1 MKISQIRTQPIE
13 IPFDKPIGTSIHL
26 ITSVAALLVWIDTDE
41 GITGESY
48 LWVIGKHKLPVLM
61 EMVRSLEPV
70 VRHKNP
76 LDVAARFDDMWDE
89 INFLGHKGVTIFGIA
104 AIDWAC
110 WDIKGKSLSTSLG
123 DLLGRKRDK
132 VPAYASGGLWT
143 TMSITELQAEAKSFL
158 SQGFKAMKMRVGLP
172 DIGEDVERVAAVRA
186 TIGNDI
192 ALMVDANQGLN
203 VTKAIRLGRE
213 LEKYNLAWFEEPV
226 QAYDLAGSAVVAKA
240 LDTPIASGETEY
252 TRYGFHDMLE
262 KKSADILMPDM
273 ERVGGVSEWLKV
285 AHMASAQDI
294 PVSPH
299 IFTEHSLQLCASVS
313 NVNYAEHMPWF
324 TELFKEKME
333 LVDGDIIIP
342 KRPGM
347 SFSFDPD
354 AVGRF
359 TIPLP

>member
-1 MKISQIRTQPIE
+1 MKITQIRTQPIE
-13 IPFDKPIGTSIHL
+13 IPFDKPLGTSIHR

-70 VRHKNP
+70 VKHRNP
-76 LDVAARFDDMWDE
+76 LDVAARFDEMWNE

-110 WDIKGKSLSTSLG
+110 WDIKGKALGVSLG

-132 VPAYASGGLWT
+132 IPAYASGGLWT
-143 TMSITELQAEAKSFL
+143 SMSITELQAEAKSFL

-172 DIGEDVERVAAVRA
+172 DIGEDVERVAAVRE
-186 TIGNDI
+186 TIGSDI
-192 ALMVDANQGLN
+192 ILMVDANQGLN
-203 VTKAIRLGRE
+203 VTKAIRLGRQ

-226 QAYDLAGSAVVAKA
+226 QAYDLAGSAVVANA

-262 KKSADILMPDM
+262 RKSADILMPDL

-285 AHMASAQDI
+285 AHMAAAQDI

-299 IFTEHSLQLCASVS
+299 IFTEHSLQLCAAVS

-324 TELFKEKME
+324 TGLFKEKME
-333 LVDGDIIIP
+333 LVDGEIIIP
-342 KRPGM
+342 NRPGM
-347 SFSFDPD
+347 SFNFDPD
-354 AVGRF
+354 AVERF

>member
-1 MKISQIRTQPIE
+1 MKITQIRTQPIE
-13 IPFDKPIGTSIHL
+13 IPFDKPLGTSIHR

-70 VRHKNP
+70 VKHRNP
-76 LDVAARFDDMWDE
+76 LDVAARFDEMWNE

-110 WDIKGKSLSTSLG
+110 WDIKGKALGVSLG

-132 VPAYASGGLWT
+132 IPAYASGGLWT
-143 TMSITELQAEAKSFL
+143 SMSIAELQAEAKSFL

-172 DIGEDVERVAAVRA
+172 DIGEDVERVAAVRE

-192 ALMVDANQGLN
+192 ILMVDANQGLN
-203 VTKAIRLGRE
+203 VTKAIRLGRQ

-226 QAYDLAGSAVVAKA
+226 QAYDLAGSAVVANA

-262 KKSADILMPDM
+262 KKSADILMPDL

-285 AHMASAQDI
+285 AHMAAAKDI

-299 IFTEHSLQLCASVS
+299 IFTEHRFYFFFNIFFCA
-313 NVNYAEHMPWF
+313 N
-324 TELFKEKME
+324 
-333 LVDGDIIIP
+333 
-342 KRPGM
+342 
-347 SFSFDPD
+347 
-354 AVGRF
+354 
-359 TIPLP
+359 

>member
-13 IPFDKPIGTSIHL
+13 IPFDKPLGTSIHR

-76 LDVAARFDDMWDE
+76 LDVAARFDEMWDE

-110 WDIKGKSLSTSLG
+110 WDTKGKALGASLG
-123 DLLGRKRDK
+123 DLLGCKRDK
-132 VPAYASGGLWT
+132 IPAYASGGSWT
-143 TMSITELQAEAKSFL
+143 SMSITELQAEAKSFL

-172 DIGEDVERVAAVRA
+172 DIGEDVERVAAVRE

-226 QAYDLAGSAVVAKA
+226 QAYDLVGSAVVAKA
-240 LDTPIASGETEY
+240 LDTLIASGETEY
-252 TRYGFHDMLE
+252 TRYGFRDMLE
-262 KKSADILMPDM
+262 KKSADILMPDL

-299 IFTEHSLQLCASVS
+299 IFTEHSLQLCAAVS

>member
-1 MKISQIRTQPIE
+1 MKHR
-13 IPFDKPIGTSIHL
+13 
-26 ITSVAALLVWIDTDE
+26 
-41 GITGESY
+41 
-48 LWVIGKHKLPVLM
+48 
-61 EMVRSLEPV
+61 
-70 VRHKNP
+70 NP
-76 LDVAARFDDMWDE
+76 LDVAARFDEMWNE

-110 WDIKGKSLSTSLG
+110 WDIKGKALGVSLG

-132 VPAYASGGLWT
+132 IPAYASGGLWT
-143 TMSITELQAEAKSFL
+143 SMSITELQAEAKSFL

-172 DIGEDVERVAAVRA
+172 DIGEDVERVAAVRE
-186 TIGNDI
+186 TIGSDI
-192 ALMVDANQGLN
+192 ILMVDANQGLN
-203 VTKAIRLGRE
+203 VTKAIRLGRQ

-226 QAYDLAGSAVVAKA
+226 QAYDLAGSAVVANA

-262 KKSADILMPDM
+262 RKSADILMPDL

-285 AHMASAQDI
+285 AHMAAAQDI

-299 IFTEHSLQLCASVS
+299 IFTEHSLQLCAAVS
-313 NVNYAEHMPWF
+313 NVNYAEHMPWL
-324 TELFKEKME
+324 TGLFKEKME

-342 KRPGM
+342 NRPGM
-347 SFSFDPD
+347 SFNFDPD
-354 AVGRF
+354 AVERF